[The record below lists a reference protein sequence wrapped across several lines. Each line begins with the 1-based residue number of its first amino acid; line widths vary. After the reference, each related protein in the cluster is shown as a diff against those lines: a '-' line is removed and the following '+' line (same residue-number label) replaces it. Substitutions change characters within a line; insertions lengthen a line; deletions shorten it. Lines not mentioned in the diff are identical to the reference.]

1 MVLVSDGIKLR
12 YSFHCSV
19 YHTFCSRRTRF
30 RHLACARASSQAD
43 PTTIHLNPRAL
54 RNNGAFLTKT
64 PKSNTD
70 ARDLYSTHSQD
81 RIYTHKALIN
91 VLDYE
96 SQNLIL
102 LPASIKE
109 NLKRVTHHL

>member
-19 YHTFCSRRTRF
+19 CHTFYLRRTRF
-30 RHLACARASSQAD
+30 QHLACARASSQAD

-54 RNNGAFLTKT
+54 RNSEVSLTET

-70 ARDLYSTHSQD
+70 ARDLYSTRSQD
-81 RIYTHKALIN
+81 QIYTRKALIN
-91 VLDYE
+91 VLDYGN
-96 SQNLIL
+96 QNLTL
-102 LPASIKE
+102 SQASIKE